1 MTNLEIVKY
10 LATNNPKRLAELLE
24 DIYCLAWNDGANDKL
39 CDESTIPSLEKWL
52 YEDPSKCGLYYL
64 YELEKWY
71 KDIHPTYTII
81 FDGGKLECKDGKL
94 SMQRD
99 DYNIVIDRAID
110 ELKLL
115 ENVIETTKHDDSDY
129 VRFRQSVCAYC
140 YDPNCMRSQVEICD
154 CHKFRSYYKLE
165 KENKL

>member
-1 MTNLEIVKY
+1 MTNLEIIKY
-10 LATNNPKRLAELLE
+10 LAYENPIRLAELLE
-24 DIYCLAWNDGANDKL
+24 DIYCQAWNDSANDKFG
-39 CDESTIPSLEKWL
+39 DESSIPSFDKWL
-52 YEDPSKCGLYYL
+52 YEDAGKCGMYY
-64 YELEKWY
+64 YHELEKWNEV
-71 KDIHPTYTII
+71 INPVYTID
-81 FDGGKLECKDGKL
+81 FGGGKLECKDGKL
-94 SMQRD
+94 SMRSG
-99 DYNIVIDRAID
+99 DYNIIIDRAID

-115 ENVIETTKHDDSDY
+115 ENVIEAAKHDDADY